1 MKVRAP
7 AKLNLHLSVLA
18 READGFHQL
27 ETVFCAL
34 ELADELDV
42 ELGEP
47 GIRLVVDRPDLGPL
61 DRNLVHRAAVA
72 YFEAAGLHGGV
83 DIRLAK
89 RIPAG
94 AGLGGGSS
102 DAAATLRALDQLH
115 GATLGAERLI
125 QLAARLG
132 SDVPFFLADAA
143 LALAWGR
150 GERLLPL
157 PEPPRA
163 PVLLAVPPFAVST
176 PEAFRALDEH
186 RAAAWVP
193 EPRVHRAATF
203 QTWTALAA
211 RATNDFETVLFER
224 YPVLPVLK
232 AALLDA
238 GAELALLTGSGSA
251 LFGIFR
257 ARAHCREAAHAL
269 GAAFPD
275 VEFIETMTATVTR
288 EDLLG

>member
-1 MKVRAP
+1 MKVRAA

-34 ELADELDV
+34 ELADDLDV

-47 GIRLVVDRPDLGPL
+47 GVRLVVDGPDLGPL

-72 YFEAAGLHGGV
+72 YFEAAGLPAAV
-83 DIRLAK
+83 DVRLVK
-89 RIPAG
+89 RVPAG

-115 GATLGAERLI
+115 GAALGAERLL

-150 GERLLPL
+150 GERLLAL

-211 RATNDFETVLFER
+211 RATNDFEPVLFQR
-224 YPVLPVLK
+224 YPVLPALK

-257 ARAHCREAAHAL
+257 ARAHCREAAQAL
-269 GAAFPD
+269 RAAFAD
-275 VEFIETMTATVTR
+275 VEFIETTTATVTR

>member
-1 MKVRAP
+1 VKVRAP

-34 ELADELDV
+34 ELADGLEV
-42 ELGEP
+42 ELGGP
-47 GIRLVVDRPDLGPL
+47 GIRLHVEGPDLGPL
-61 DRNLVHRAAVA
+61 ERNLVHRAAVA
-72 YFEAAGLHGGV
+72 YFEAAGREPGV
-83 DIRLAK
+83 DIRLVK

-115 GATLGAERLI
+115 GALLGADRLI

-132 SDVPFFLADAA
+132 SDVPFFLAEAA

-163 PVLLAVPPFAVST
+163 PVLLAVPPFGVST
-176 PEAFRALDEH
+176 PGAYRAFDEH
-186 RAAAWVP
+186 RAAGWIP
-193 EPRVHRAATF
+193 QPRVHRVASF

-211 RATNDFETVLFER
+211 RATNDFEPVLFER
-224 YPVLPVLK
+224 YPLLPALK

-257 ARAHCREAAHAL
+257 TRAHCREAAETL
-269 GAAFPD
+269 RAAFSD
-275 VEFIETMTATVTR
+275 VDFIETTTAAPTR